1 MKSYHIP
8 IIISLLICMITSLYI
23 VYNLQRVVSKVL
35 ENPVQYA
42 PLDDLIK
49 KLEEFTNTLFTLV
62 YISLIIITVISIV
75 QIILED

>member
-1 MKSYHIP
+1 MKPYHVP

-23 VYNLQRVVSKVL
+23 VYNLQKVVSKVL

-49 KLEEFTNTLFTLV
+49 KLEEFANTLFTLV
-62 YISLIIITVISIV
+62 YVALIIITVISIV
-75 QIILED
+75 QTILED